1 MRNQILTTLN
11 CNIDSIQL
19 KLSDFFTGKN
29 DFETILNDRLKPV
42 KNTQNINQKLYL
54 HENNHFEYINLLC
67 PYCGSKNVIKQEYR
81 QRKLLIDDEEPLNV
95 YLRRYL

>member
-1 MRNQILTTLN
+1 MTNEKIPTLKF
-11 CNIDSIQL
+11 NIDSIQL

-29 DFETILNDRLKPV
+29 DFETILQDRLKPV
-42 KNTQNINQKLYL
+42 KNTRNINQKLYL

-81 QRKLLIDDEEPLNV
+81 QKKAVN
-95 YLRRYL
+95 